1 MEKQQN
7 PFYYAISNLGIFLLY
22 SFPATYLFFY
32 FNETLGFSVDEDA
45 IRFLL
50 ISIGLVVGI
59 FAGPLFGILSDKTS
73 SRFGKRRI
81 WMIIFSPLTGI
92 FFVLLVIPFFTSYTS
107 ALIYLII
114 IYIIY
119 SITVNA
125 LNTPYLGLMAD
136 ITLPKNRT
144 QMSGLYGLLGGVG
157 TGIGLLLPFI
167 IINFID
173 SYFVVCSIY
182 AIILIVTNFITILKI
197 KEPEKPLTK
206 ISDEEKIPF
215 KEVLKNRN
223 FVIFEIC
230 QFFWNMAFN
239 LVLAALGPISVAI
252 LGLPSE
258 NEFGPLAALLL
269 GIIGIF
275 FFIYLKKGDQWG
287 KKRTMTFALIYMGI
301 VFPFGALFAITKVFG
316 FMLIQ
321 GIIFITLLAAGLA
334 AVFVFPMSIV
344 MDLIKKEQEASYMG
358 VNSIFMNA
366 SGAAGTFIMF
376 LMISLFGMVNA
387 FYIICPLLGS
397 LLLVAGII
405 FKFVLKIEKPETD
418 LESLE

>member
-59 FAGPLFGILSDKTS
+59 FAGPVFGVLSDKTK

-92 FFVLLVIPFFTSYTS
+92 LFVLLVVPFFTDFTS

-114 IYIIY
+114 IYILY
-119 SITVNA
+119 SIVINA

-136 ITLPKNRT
+136 VTLPEKRT

-157 TGIGLLLPFI
+157 TGLGLLLPFI
-167 IINFID
+167 IIKFID
-173 SYFVVCSIY
+173 SYLIVCSIY
-182 AIILIVTNFITILKI
+182 AIILIATNLITILKI
-197 KEPEKPLTK
+197 KEPEKPLMNT
-206 ISDEEKIPF
+206 IEEKIPF

-223 FVIFEIC
+223 FIIFEIC

-239 LVLAALGPISVAI
+239 LVIAALGPISVAI

-258 NEFGPLAALLL
+258 DEFGPLAALLL

-275 FFIYLKKGDQWG
+275 FLIYLRKGDKWG
-287 KKRTMTFALIYMGI
+287 KKRTMTFALIYIRI
-301 VFPFGALFAITKVFG
+301 VFPFGAIFAITKIFG

-321 GIIFITLLAAGLA
+321 GIVFITLLAAGLA

-376 LMISLFGMVNA
+376 LMISFFGMVNA
-387 FYIICPLLGS
+387 FYIICPLLGA
-397 LLLVAGII
+397 LLLIAGII
-405 FKFVLKIEKPETD
+405 FKFKLKIKKPETD
-418 LESLE
+418 LESLD